1 MTRNELNN
9 LYFEWMCG
17 IVCNKEYIG
26 NKSYTRLL
34 KKLHATP
41 FNYTIEMDGNRFE
54 DGVDLRYRFGYTYD
68 YSDSTIA
75 YYLDVHPCSMLEMMV
90 ALSLRI
96 EEHIMCDDTIGDR
109 TAKWFWGMI
118 DNLGLIGLDDGF
130 HYSENLVMQA
140 VRRLERHEYGPNGE
154 GGLFTVENPREDM
167 RNVEIWYQANW
178 YLCNF
183 L

>member
-1 MTRNELNN
+1 MTRYELNN
-9 LYFEWMCG
+9 LYFEWLCET
-17 IVCNKEYIG
+17 VCDRNYTG
-26 NKSYTRLL
+26 NRTYNQLL
-34 KKLHATP
+34 KKLHKTQFA
-41 FNYTIEMDGNRFE
+41 YTIDMDSNRFE
-54 DGVDLRYRFGYTYD
+54 DGIDLRYRFGNIYD
-68 YSDSTIA
+68 YSDAMIA
-75 YYLDVHPCSMLEMMV
+75 HYLDISPCSMLEMMV

-96 EEHIMCDDTIGDR
+96 EEHIMCDDSVGDR

-118 DNLGLIGLDDGF
+118 DNLDLIGLDDT
-130 HYSENLVMQA
+130 HYSDNLVIQA
-140 VRRLERHEYGPNGE
+140 IRRLERHEYGPHGE